1 MAETDI
7 LNPIN
12 WQALGYPF
20 NPNPSYGF
28 SRKMSN
34 NRLMQRPRL
43 GPFITRDVGN
53 AGHSFPLSW
62 VNTDLTTARRV
73 VKFYHDFRNGYFT
86 FVNPDW
92 GGRNFVGRFTSE
104 PEAVET
110 ANGKW
115 TIQGA
120 LFEEIPTA
128 RMLTYPNDWVNDGHP
143 LNVVDDFFTGG
154 TPTPRVAFMQG
165 AWTLTQVDFPGVTG
179 GLSATDPTSYVGY
192 IAAPI
197 AGDWAQTQ
205 YTGWGFQ
212 MLFPLANAYGVVNIY
227 LDGVE
232 VVTGLDLSTG
242 GCASSLS
249 SASVIGVTSA
259 GILMTSGRGF
269 GVTAAYVQ
277 VAVQNVSLD
286 IHLVKVQV
294 AGGPYTATPS
304 SGGGTSAIFPPLEYM
319 Y

>member
-7 LNPIN
+7 LNPTN
-12 WQALGYPF
+12 WAALGMPF

-62 VNTDLTTARRV
+62 VNTDLSTARRV

-86 FVNPDW
+86 FINPDW

-104 PEAVET
+104 PEAVEV

-128 RMLTYPNDWVNDGHP
+128 RMLTYPNDWAHDGHP

-165 AWTLTQVDFPGVTG
+165 AWTLGQIAFSGFGVP
-179 GLSATDPTSYVGY
+179 ATLDPTTYVG
-192 IAAPI
+192 IDVAPAA
-197 AGDWAQTQ
+197 ADWAQTQ

-212 MLFPLANAYGVVNIY
+212 MTFPLAQTYGVVNLY

-232 VVTGLDLSTG
+232 IVTSLDLSNGT
-242 GCASSLS
+242 CVSS
-249 SASVIGVTSA
+249 SAIVN
-259 GILMTSGRGF
+259 LN
-269 GVTAAYVQ
+269 VTAGVPHPTW
-277 VAVQNVSLD
+277 VNVTVTNVPLD

-294 AGGPYTATPS
+294 TGTTGGTFGPTALPS
-304 SGGGTSAIFPPLEYM
+304 AGGGTTAIFPPLEYM